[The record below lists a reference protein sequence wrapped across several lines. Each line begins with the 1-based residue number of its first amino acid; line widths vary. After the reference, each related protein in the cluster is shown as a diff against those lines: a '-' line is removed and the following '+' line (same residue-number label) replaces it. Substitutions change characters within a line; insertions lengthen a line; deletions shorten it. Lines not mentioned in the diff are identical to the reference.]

1 VRLIRIMRTLKERR
15 VVTRHPLRMAI
26 WTNEEDGFT
35 DSVSRPANCSR
46 ATWPA
51 SIAGSPWQTAFANS
65 AAIQPGWTRP
75 GFLQEKI
82 EAAAAELGLKTM
94 RLPSGGGH
102 DVQMIAKVAPICM
115 IFSPQRRWHQHSPKG
130 VHALGGLR
138 QRLVAND
145 SDDRSLYIAVLRARR
160 RH

>member
-1 VRLIRIMRTLKERR
+1 MRTLKERR

-102 DVQMIAKVAPICM
+102 DAQMIAKVAPICM
-115 IFSPQRRWHQHSPKG
+115 TFSPQRRWHQHSPKEFT
-130 VHALGGLR
+130 R
-138 QRLVAND
+138 WEDCANVLLQTILMI
-145 SDDRSLYIAVLRARR
+145 DRSTSPCCALDGATKP
-160 RH
+160 